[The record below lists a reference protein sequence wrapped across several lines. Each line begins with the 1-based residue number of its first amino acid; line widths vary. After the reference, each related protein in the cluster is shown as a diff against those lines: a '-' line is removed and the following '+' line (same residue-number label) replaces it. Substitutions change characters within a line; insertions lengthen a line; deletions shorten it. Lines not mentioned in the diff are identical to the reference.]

1 MNDIFFDTR
10 NFSYIKK
17 RNILMTA
24 KSLCYD
30 WWVDIKGNE
39 TKYYRKKIE
48 MSFSEVMKKFNPDCH
63 FSIIHRWIDFTT
75 QKPYLEIGF
84 CTLTEP
90 EYFLCLYLDESHL
103 PYFIKTYNLKP
114 WN

>member
-30 WWVDIKGNE
+30 C
-39 TKYYRKKIE
+39 YIE
-48 MSFSEVMKKFNPDCH
+48 KRDYSISREKRSASISFEDVMKKFTPQSH
-63 FSIIHRWIDFTT
+63 FVIIHRWIDFKT

-84 CTLTEP
+84 CTFTEP

-103 PYFIKTYNLKP
+103 SYFINSYNLKLY
-114 WN
+114 N